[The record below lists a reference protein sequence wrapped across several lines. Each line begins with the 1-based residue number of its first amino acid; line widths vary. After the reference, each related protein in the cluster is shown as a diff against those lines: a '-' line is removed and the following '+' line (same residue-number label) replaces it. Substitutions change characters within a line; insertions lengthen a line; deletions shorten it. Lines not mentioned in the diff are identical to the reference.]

1 MNDEQELRDRLRA
14 IEVPATRI
22 EIGGLVRAGRR
33 RAFRRRS
40 VAGAGG
46 VALATALLLTA
57 PSILTAAGARPDAAP
72 AGAAPGA
79 AGAAEPTGAG
89 RTATASAGPCQ
100 PSELP
105 LPAGMRNVTAAGV
118 DPTGRYVVGNDVVGQ
133 DFRPVLWTEG
143 KPQALPVAGRSVEVT
158 AVNAAGVAV
167 GLVQD
172 GRQEYVFRYQQGAS
186 TRLRTPPG
194 NWHVY
199 PRPAIN
205 AAGDVVINA
214 EPSGNSG
221 GEDSIVLLWRAGSTE
236 AVKLPLPD
244 GANAFDITDDGTVVG
259 ALYRDG
265 VASAAYAWDQQ
276 GKGRKLTAPA
286 GETAAGYAA
295 QGDWAAGGLWPSRSA
310 ALWNLRTGALT
321 RLTDGPGDAVN
332 ASGWV
337 VARGVLL
344 RDGAAVE
351 LPVPGGQT
359 GLAVAVSDT
368 GLVVGLARTGGDDAQ
383 NLGPR
388 VWRC

>member
-14 IEVPATRI
+14 IEVPASRI
-22 EIGGLVRAGRR
+22 EIDGLVRAGRR

-57 PSILTAAGARPDAAP
+57 PSVLTTAGARPDAAP
-72 AGAAPGA
+72 VGPPPVATG
-79 AGAAEPTGAG
+79 PTGG
-89 RTATASAGPCQ
+89 GTTAAASPAPCQ

-105 LPAGMRNVTAAGV
+105 VPPGMRNVTAAGV
-118 DPTGRYVVGNDVVGQ
+118 DPSGRYVVGNDVVGQ
-133 DFRPVLWTEG
+133 DFRPVLWTDG
-143 KPQALPVAGRSVEVT
+143 KPQALPVPGRSVEVT

-172 GRQEYVFRYQQGAS
+172 GRQEYVFRYQHGAS

-221 GEDSIVLLWRAGSTE
+221 GEDSVVLLWRAGATQ
-236 AVKLPLPD
+236 AVRLPLPD

-276 GKGRKLTAPA
+276 GRGRKLAAPA

-295 QGDWAAGGLWPSRSA
+295 QGDWATGGLWPSRSA

-321 RLTDGPGDAVN
+321 RLTTDGPGDAVN

-337 VARGVLL
+337 VAAGVLL

-351 LPVPGGQT
+351 LRVPGGRT

-368 GLVVGLARTGGDDAQ
+368 GLVVGLARPGGDGAE
-383 NLGPR
+383 NAGPL

>member
-14 IEVPATRI
+14 IQVPASRI
-22 EIGGLVRAGRR
+22 EIDGLVRAGRR

-46 VALATALLLTA
+46 VAVATALLLTA
-57 PSILTAAGARPDAAP
+57 PSVLTTAGARPDAAP
-72 AGAAPGA
+72 VGASPA
-79 AGAAEPTGAG
+79 ATGPTGG
-89 RTATASAGPCQ
+89 GTTAAASPASCQ

-105 LPAGMRNVTAAGV
+105 LPPGMRNVTAAGV

-133 DFRPVLWTEG
+133 DFRPVLWTDG
-143 KPQALPVAGRSVEVT
+143 KPQALPVPGRSVEVT

-172 GRQEYVFRYQQGAS
+172 GRQEYVFRYQSGAS

-214 EPSGNSG
+214 EPTGNSG
-221 GEDSIVLLWRAGSTE
+221 GEDSVVLLWRAGATQ
-236 AVKLPLPD
+236 AVRLPLPD
-244 GANAFDITDDGTVVG
+244 GANAFDITDDGTIVG

-276 GKGRKLTAPA
+276 GKGRKLAAPA

-295 QGDWAAGGLWPSRSA
+295 QGDWATGGLWPSRSA

-321 RLTDGPGDAVN
+321 RLTTDGPGDAVN

-337 VARGVLL
+337 VAAGVLL

-351 LPVPGGQT
+351 LRVPGGRT

-368 GLVVGLARTGGDDAQ
+368 GLVVGLARPGDDGAE
-383 NLGPR
+383 NAGPR

>member
-14 IEVPATRI
+14 IEVPASRI
-22 EIGGLVRAGRR
+22 EIDGLVRAGRR

-57 PSILTAAGARPDAAP
+57 PSVLTTAGARPDAAP
-72 AGAAPGA
+72 AGASPDATGA
-79 AGAAEPTGAG
+79 TGAG
-89 RTATASAGPCQ
+89 TTAAASPAPCQ

-105 LPAGMRNVTAAGV
+105 LPSGMRNVTAAGV
-118 DPTGRYVVGNDVVGQ
+118 DPTGRYVVGNEVVGQ
-133 DFRPVLWTEG
+133 DFRPVLWTDE
-143 KPQALPVAGRSVEVT
+143 KPQALPVPGKSVEVT

-172 GRQEYVFRYQQGAS
+172 ARQEYVFRYQQGAA

-221 GEDSIVLLWRAGSTE
+221 GEDSVVLLWRAGSTE
-236 AVKLPLPD
+236 AVRLPLPD

-276 GKGRKLTAPA
+276 GKGRRLAAPA

-295 QGDWAAGGLWPSRSA
+295 QGDWATGGLWPSRSA
-310 ALWNLRTGALT
+310 ALWNLRTGELT
-321 RLTDGPGDAVN
+321 RLTTDGPGDAVN
-332 ASGWV
+332 TSGWV
-337 VARGVLL
+337 VAAGVLL
-344 RDGAAVE
+344 RDGAAVD
-351 LPVPGGQT
+351 LRMPGGQT

-368 GLVVGLARTGGDDAQ
+368 GLVVGLARPGGDGTE
-383 NLGPR
+383 NSGPR